1 MYMNIILTALE
12 LGLISGITTLALF
25 LSYEQLNVCDLST
38 DGCFTLGAVVGVSVA
53 LSGHPHL
60 AFFAAIIAG
69 MISGFVV
76 AILQT
81 YIGID
86 SLLSGIVVNTGLY
99 SINIAIMEGS
109 SILNMN
115 RVPSIFIQARE
126 FFSPMPFREF
136 YRVIVV
142 LIVVILLVILLS
154 AFLKTR
160 IGLAIRAT
168 GNNKDMVKASSV
180 NPYMTTIVGLVIANA
195 FTALSGSILAE
206 LQKGV
211 NIDIGTGQVTIALA
225 SLLIGRTFIRKY
237 LIVFDPDEKRIGFY
251 QEKLKIN
258 NKTNND
264 LNSNMKYF
272 SNYLKIIII
281 IILIAIIFSILGIFY
296 GKKLFGIRKKFAN
309 ELIDDYYQ
317 YEETNNQNKN
327 KIKQSEYNKKNKE
340 ENKKQIIN
348 INNSDLNIEM
358 SNYKK
363 I

>member
-142 LIVVILLVILLS
+142 LRVVILLVILLS

-225 SLLIGRTFIRKY
+225 SLLIGRTFIRKGSIM
-237 LIVFDPDEKRIGFY
+237 LKAIGAVIGAIVFRIIYMIALRFRMPAY
-251 QEKLKIN
+251 MLKLVSSIIVIIALTMPYIKV
-258 NKTNND
+258 K
-264 LNSNMKYF
+264 ME
-272 SNYLKIIII
+272 YLK
-281 IILIAIIFSILGIFY
+281 
-296 GKKLFGIRKKFAN
+296 RRFAN
-309 ELIDDYYQ
+309 V
-317 YEETNNQNKN
+317 KP
-327 KIKQSEYNKKNKE
+327 
-340 ENKKQIIN
+340 
-348 INNSDLNIEM
+348 
-358 SNYKK
+358 
-363 I
+363 